1 MTKALEALERKQE
14 MANSFQNGWLVE
26 VEDFNSG
33 KMNQGKYELLAQIS
47 GPSEFIQTFLKI
59 YPSGDIDGRDYRCDA
74 FSRMNESLARKFEPA
89 KIQKQVV
96 EC

>member
-1 MTKALEALERKQE
+1 

-47 GPSEFIQTFLKI
+47 GLSEFIQTFLKI
-59 YPSGDIDGRDYRCDA
+59 YPSGDIDGRDYRCDV